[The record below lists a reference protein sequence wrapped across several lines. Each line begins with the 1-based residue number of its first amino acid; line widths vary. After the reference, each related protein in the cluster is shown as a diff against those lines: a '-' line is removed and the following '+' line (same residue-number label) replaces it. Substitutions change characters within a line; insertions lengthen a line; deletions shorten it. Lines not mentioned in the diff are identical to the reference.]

1 MTERLLSLRAQTPN
15 SAGEPSPTVFERF
28 PLIQRGLDR
37 LERRPTAFGLTMWA
51 AGLVKPVF
59 LDHMVVPEPRAELT
73 PVRELLE
80 KHRDTYAERLTGFL
94 SLADLLA
101 GISVEGR
108 ELGTVPYWGNTWL
121 PPLDA
126 LSLYGLLAETKPA
139 RYLEIGSGN
148 STKFARR
155 AVDDLGL
162 TTRIV
167 SVDPRPR
174 APIDALCDEV
184 VRVPLQR
191 ADPAVFEQLE
201 PGDIVFLDGSHRLHM
216 GSDVMVFFFE
226 LLPRLKPGVLIQ
238 VHDIM
243 LPSDYPESWRWRLY
257 SEQYLLA
264 AMLTSAPERFD
275 VQLPNAF
282 VHGDPELRALL
293 RPLWHRLGVTR
304 HFRPASFW
312 WRHRG

>member
-1 MTERLLSLRAQTPN
+1 MRAQNPTAAAP
-15 SAGEPSPTVFERF
+15 EPSPGLLERF
-28 PLIQRGLDR
+28 PVLQRGLDR
-37 LERRPTAFGLTMWA
+37 LERRPTAFGLVMWA
-51 AGLVKPVF
+51 SGHLKPVF
-59 LDHMVVPEPRAELT
+59 LDHVITPEPRAELA
-73 PVRELLE
+73 PVRALLE
-80 KHRDTYAERLTGFL
+80 EHREAYAERLTGFL
-94 SLADLLA
+94 DHADRLARIPVRGA
-101 GISVEGR
+101 EMGSR
-108 ELGTVPYWGNTWL
+108 AYWGNTWL

-126 LSLYGLLAETKPA
+126 LALYGLLAEAKPA

-162 TTRIV
+162 PTRIT
-167 SVDPRPR
+167 SIDPQPR

-184 VRVPLQR
+184 VRVPLQQ
-191 ADPAVFEQLE
+191 ADPGVFEELE

-264 AMLTSAPERFD
+264 AMLTAAPQRFD
-275 VQLPNAF
+275 MVLPNAF
-282 VHGDPELRALL
+282 VHGDPELRNIL
-293 RPLWHRLGVTR
+293 RPLWRRLGVTR
-304 HFRPASFW
+304 HFQPGSFW
-312 WRHRG
+312 WRHQG